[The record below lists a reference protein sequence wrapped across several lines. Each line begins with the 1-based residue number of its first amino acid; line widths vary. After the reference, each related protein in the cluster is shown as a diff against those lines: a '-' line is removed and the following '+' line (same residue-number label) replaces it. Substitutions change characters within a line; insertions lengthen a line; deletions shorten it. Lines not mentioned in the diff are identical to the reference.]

1 MSKEEIKEERGSPIF
16 VIIALIIFVLLIY
29 FAATLIMSSISRGI
43 VVHPENIGYGI
54 ALVFF
59 GLAISLVLIA
69 TTVKINNQWERSII
83 LRFGSYRR
91 MAGPG
96 LYFITPFIERAIKE
110 DIRIRSYNIPTQEVL
125 TRDNISVVVNAIGLM
140 KIENIKN
147 ALLNVQRYYDSV
159 IRVSQATL
167 RDIIGQETLDN
178 LLTNTAAVGAKIK
191 ETIDG
196 VVRDWGIDIAGIELQ
211 NIELPENMKRAFA
224 IQAEAEREARAI
236 KIKANAELEASQA
249 LRQAALN
256 MSDPNAMQLRVLQSV
271 SEASKE
277 AANTIILALPVDTI
291 KSIGMGGVGA
301 LASINSSAAR
311 RRLEEMGKKH
321 DEEEKQ
327 KE

>member
-1 MSKEEIKEERGSPIF
+1 MSREEIKEERGSPIF
-16 VIIALIIFVLLIY
+16 VVIALIIFVVSIY
-29 FAATLIMSSISRGI
+29 FATTLIMSSISRGMVI
-43 VVHPENIGYGI
+43 NPQNIGYGTLL
-54 ALVFF
+54 AFF
-59 GLAISLVLIA
+59 GLIIFLILIVA
-69 TTVKINNQWERSII
+69 TVKINNQWERAIV

-91 MAGPG
+91 IVGPG
-96 LYFITPFIERAIKE
+96 LYFVAPFIERAIKE

-249 LRQAALN
+249 LKQAAIN

-291 KSIGMGGVGA
+291 KSIGAGGIGA

-311 RRLEEMGKKH
+311 RRLEEMGKKREEK
-321 DEEEKQ
+321 EEE
-327 KE
+327 